1 MGKNGEVNKH
11 QVSLKLGDEDVI
23 NKNTIARRIGSCV
36 ERVEVEL

>member
-11 QVSLKLGDEDVI
+11 RVSRNLGDEDVI
-23 NKNTIARRIGSCV
+23 KNTIARRIGSCV